1 MTAIF
6 FYFFVKFP
14 PQLYWWGNMNKL
26 KLSIIILIATA
37 LNYTAS
43 AQNKA
48 SLTIQDGSLEGGSL
62 EISDITDSYLNRE
75 QLQRVQLSA
84 DHDASDEALL
94 NMTPAGRALSVADV
108 AVDKIIN
115 IGTKIWR
122 VVEAGRPI
130 SNFQQFKATALPQNV
145 SRWDQLEQWQQPTL
159 RVFSVSYKNKLNVET
174 VRFAFRVVL
183 LYGGRVQNVGR
194 YIGYATVE
202 PVEMTTAWGWRF
214 DATAKANSVYNL
226 GTRAAPVAGMLLNVG
241 WTAQTV
247 LFKSTRSYDF
257 YIDGLGNIRSP
268 ATDRSINVRLQ

>member
-1 MTAIF
+1 
-6 FYFFVKFP
+6 
-14 PQLYWWGNMNKL
+14 MNKL
-26 KLSIIILIATA
+26 KLSIVLLLMAA

-43 AQNKA
+43 AQNTPPA
-48 SLTIQDGSLEGGSL
+48 TQDDSLQAETL
-62 EISDITDSYLNRE
+62 EIRDITDAYYNRQ
-75 QLQRVQLSA
+75 QLERLQLSHNSDPA
-84 DHDASDEALL
+84 DEALL
-94 NMTPAGRALSVADV
+94 NMTPVGRALSVADV

-115 IGTKIWR
+115 IGTKIWK

-130 SNFQQFKATALPQNV
+130 SNFQQFKATALPQNA
-145 SRWDQLEQWQQPTL
+145 SRWDQLEQWQQPTS
-159 RVFSVSYKNKLNVET
+159 RVFSISYKNKMNVET

-183 LYGGRVQNVGR
+183 LYGGRVQNTGR

-202 PVEMTTAWGWRF
+202 PVEMTTAWGWKF

-226 GTRAAPVAGMLLNVG
+226 GTRTAPVAGMLLNVG

-268 ATDRSINVRLQ
+268 ATDRSINVRLK